1 MAFRK
6 IARAAGL
13 AALALVCVID
23 AGDVRAQ
30 QQPSA
35 AAVATAKQLIQIKG
49 STTYFDPLVPGVIE
63 QAKNMFAQQSPNLI
77 KELNDVAAQL
87 RTELAPRHDELNE
100 QFARLYA
107 QHFTEQELKD
117 ILAFYSSPVGKKLTA
132 EEPAFVE
139 QSLRYAQDWA
149 NKLSDDVIAKMRA
162 AMKKKGH
169 DL

>member
-6 IARAAGL
+6 FARAAGL

-35 AAVATAKQLIQIKG
+35 AAIATAKELIQIKG
-49 STTYFDPLVPGVIE
+49 STVLFDPLIPGVVE
-63 QAKNMFAQQSPNLI
+63 QAKNMFTQQNPNLA
-77 KELNDVAAQL
+77 KDLSDVAAQL
-87 RTELAPRHDELNE
+87 RTELAPRRAELSE

-117 ILAFYSSPVGKKLTA
+117 TLAFYASPLGKKLTA
-132 EEPAFVE
+132 EEPNFVE
-139 QSLRYAQDWA
+139 QSLRFAQDWA